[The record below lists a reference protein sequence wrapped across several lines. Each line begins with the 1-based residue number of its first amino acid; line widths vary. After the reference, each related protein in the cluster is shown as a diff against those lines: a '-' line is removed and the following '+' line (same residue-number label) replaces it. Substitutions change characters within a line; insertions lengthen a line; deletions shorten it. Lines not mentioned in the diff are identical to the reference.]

1 MNNTES
7 QGGHIRRAAII
18 WAAATVVMLL
28 VYLIIAPQLESWGVL
43 PPVASERVGEINQV
57 LWLFTVLSI
66 PVFAMVVVFAGYSI
80 FTWRVRGRPDR
91 DGTANRGNRGVQ
103 VVWTGVSIVLAAF
116 LFGYGLYF
124 LGEVDAAPAGNVLH
138 VNVTGEQWLWDYSY
152 PDYGNVSSTTLELP
166 VNRPVEFTINSID
179 VQHSFWIPSL
189 GIKEDAVPGETNHIS
204 VTPTVIGDYVVR
216 CAELCG
222 VYHAYMNTPVH
233 VVSQDAFKAWVA
245 QQPAIPT
252 ATPASSLRPVAP
264 PIVSVSDVVARRD
277 AGWQEG

>member
-1 MNNTES
+1 MDQTSRNPR
-7 QGGHIRRAAII
+7 HIVWATIIFIVLAVVGLAI
-18 WAAATVVMLL
+18 AF
-28 VYLIIAPQLESWGVL
+28 IIGPNFVNWGIL
-43 PPVASERVGEINQV
+43 PPIGSTRDQDINQV
-57 LWLFTVLSI
+57 LAIFSWLSI
-66 PVFAMVVVFAGYSI
+66 PVFALVVAFAGYSA
-80 FTWRVRGRPDR
+80 FAFRQRGRPQT
-91 DGTANRGNRGVQ
+91 DGPRMTGSLPVQ
-103 VVWTGVSIVLAAF
+103 VTWLVISLVLVTF
-116 LFGYGLYF
+116 LFVYGLYF
-124 LGEVDAAPAGNVLH
+124 LNQVDAAPGSGALQVT
-138 VNVTGEQWLWDYSY
+138 VTGEQWLWDYAY
-152 PDYGNVSSTTLELP
+152 PQYNAATSSELYLP
-166 VNRPVEFTINSID
+166 VGREVNFTIQSID

>member
-179 VQHSFWIPSL
+179 VQHSFWIPSM
-189 GIKEDAVPGETNHIS
+189 GIKQDAVPGEVTHIS
-204 VTPTVIGDYVVR
+204 VTPNKLGTFVVR

-222 VYHAYMNTPVH
+222 LYHAYMNSPVR
-233 VVSQDAFKAWVA
+233 VVSDTQFSDWIAL
-245 QQPAIPT
+245 Q
-252 ATPASSLRPVAP
+252 TPAPSVPSSSSYVPALPVAALTG
-264 PIVSVSDVVARRD
+264 IGDRRF
-277 AGWQEG
+277 AGA